1 MPSPIKPVHKL
12 DLHEELFDIP
22 YSNEGLSSI
31 QMKLLGVS
39 SDRQAT
45 ASKLSEKYVN
55 LLAKIDKNVD
65 EVITAAGY
73 LSNVKNGES
82 VEHMDKVCSVPHDI
96 SDNDLFAL
104 KTAGL
109 VKGHGRSVT
118 LTDSGRIALRDHYL
132 NTPVNEFRKNRTK
145 NKFDYNEAA
154 TVKVASK
161 SKYKKC

>member
-31 QMKLLGVS
+31 QMQLLGMGGE
-39 SDRQAT
+39 RQAT
-45 ASKLSEKYVN
+45 ASRLSEKYVN
-55 LLAKIDKNVD
+55 LLAKIDQNVD
-65 EVITAAGY
+65 EVITAAQY
-73 LSNVKNGES
+73 MSNVKNGES
-82 VEHMDKVCSVPHDI
+82 TENMDKVCSVPGDI

-109 VKGHGRSVT
+109 VKGHGRAVT
-118 LTDSGRIALRDHYL
+118 LTESGRIALRDHYL
-132 NTPVNEFRKNRTK
+132 NNPVNEFRKNRTK
-145 NKFDYNEAA
+145 HKFDYNEAA
-154 TVKVASK
+154 SVKVASK

>member
-31 QMKLLGVS
+31 QMQLLGMGGE
-39 SDRQAT
+39 RQAT
-45 ASKLSEKYVN
+45 ASRLSEKYVN
-55 LLAKIDKNVD
+55 LLAKIDQNVD
-65 EVITAAGY
+65 EVITAAQY
-73 LSNVKNGES
+73 MSNVKNGES
-82 VEHMDKVCSVPHDI
+82 TESMDKVCSVPGDI

-109 VKGHGRSVT
+109 VKGHGRAVT
-118 LTDSGRIALRDHYL
+118 LTESAPIALRDHYL
-132 NTPVNEFRKNRTK
+132 NNPVNEFRKNRTK
-145 NKFDYNEAA
+145 HKFDYNEAA
-154 TVKVASK
+154 SVKVASK

>member
-31 QMKLLGVS
+31 QMQLLGVS

-109 VKGHGRSVT
+109 VKGHGRAVT

-145 NKFDYNEAA
+145 SKFDYNEAA